1 MSKDNKLGKVIF
13 AVGVLIF
20 IGALGYGYLIKGAN
34 ALIANCIMGF
44 GLVVEFVGLC
54 FTYRGE
60 KNEENREKK
69 DVETK
74 TIEEIKAKERIMKKD
89 DVVEA
94 KVKEVKKEET
104 KEEKTKATPKKTTS
118 SSPKKAPT
126 KKSGNTSKK
135 KGPAKKKTTPKK
147 KK

>member
-34 ALIANCIMGF
+34 ALIANCVMGF

-60 KNEENREKK
+60 KNEENKDKK

-74 TIEEIKAKERIMKKD
+74 TIEEIKVKERIAKKE

-94 KVKEVKKEET
+94 KEIKKEEK
-104 KEEKTKATPKKTTS
+104 KEEKSTTTHKKVDS
-118 SSPKKAPT
+118 SNNKKGT
-126 KKSGNTSKK
+126 NKKNSSTSKK
-135 KGPAKKKTTPKK
+135 KGPAKKKPTPKK

>member
-34 ALIANCIMGF
+34 ALIANCVMGF

-54 FTYRGE
+54 FTYHGE
-60 KNEENREKK
+60 KNEENKDKK

-74 TIEEIKAKERIMKKD
+74 TIEEIKVKERIAKKE

-94 KVKEVKKEET
+94 KVKEIKKEEK
-104 KEEKTKATPKKTTS
+104 KEEKSTTTHKKVDS
-118 SSPKKAPT
+118 SNNKKGT
-126 KKSGNTSKK
+126 NKKNSSTSKK
-135 KGPAKKKTTPKK
+135 KGPAKKKPTPKK